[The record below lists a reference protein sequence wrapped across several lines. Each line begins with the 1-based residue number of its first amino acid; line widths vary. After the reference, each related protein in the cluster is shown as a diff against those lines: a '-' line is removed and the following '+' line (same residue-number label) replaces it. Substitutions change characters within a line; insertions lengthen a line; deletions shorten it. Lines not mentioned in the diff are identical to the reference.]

1 MGKLACTDV
10 QTLDGQACMS
20 KQAVRPDCEYGRQLR
35 ECGCTKQLTFIC
47 GGAQKALRECGCTK
61 QLTFICGGAQKA
73 LRESAES
80 AKKGHG
86 KAL

>member
-47 GGAQKALRECGCTK
+47 GGAQKALRE
-61 QLTFICGGAQKA
+61 
-73 LRESAES
+73 SAES